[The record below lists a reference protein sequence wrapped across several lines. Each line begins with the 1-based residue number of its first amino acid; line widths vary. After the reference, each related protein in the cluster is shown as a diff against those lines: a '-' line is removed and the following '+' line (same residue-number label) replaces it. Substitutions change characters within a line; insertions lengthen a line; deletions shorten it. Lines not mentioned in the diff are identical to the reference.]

1 MSEVLFKS
9 HNIDTFQSLD
19 SDVINLFIRKFELD
33 TVRKESVTISDLK
46 CVYKDL
52 KYIYRNL

>member
-9 HNIDTFQSLD
+9 NNIDTFQSLD

-33 TVRKESVTISDLK
+33 TVRKESVTISDLM

-52 KYIYRNL
+52 KCIYRNL